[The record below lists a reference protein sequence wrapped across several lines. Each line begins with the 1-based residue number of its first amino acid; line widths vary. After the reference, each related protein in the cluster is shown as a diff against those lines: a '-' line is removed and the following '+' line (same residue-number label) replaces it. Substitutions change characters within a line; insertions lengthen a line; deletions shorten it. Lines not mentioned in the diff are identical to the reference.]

1 MTGNSRCSGLKELTV
16 CDGEKSLLLTRQTWK
31 KAQLAV
37 MKAKGLFMFEI
48 TQLPQGR
55 LFSPGCSL
63 VRK

>member
-1 MTGNSRCSGLKELTV
+1 MLKSIVKESGVNK
-16 CDGEKSLLLTRQTWK
+16 DKR
-31 KAQLAV
+31 AQAAV